1 MNSFLSFLRKY
12 EKRKTHN
19 MFYLMVNPKFKN
31 LDLVASFIGHEQGVA
46 IVEEYDKKFYVSCS

>member
-1 MNSFLSFLRKY
+1 
-12 EKRKTHN
+12 
-19 MFYLMVNPKFKN
+19 MVNPKFKN